1 MAEYKVKINERT
13 KRGRLFLEFLRDYA
27 KSNDAVSIHT
37 EEEKVSY
44 VPNAETRRALRDADA
59 GRTIKVKNKHDF
71 YKQMKA

>member
-37 EEEKVSY
+37 EDKVPY
-44 VPNAETRRALRDADA
+44 VPNAETRRALRDADE
-59 GRTIKVKNKHDF
+59 GRTTPFKGWDDF
-71 YKQMKA
+71 ENN